1 MIRDAVARVA
11 LLRQTHQDSPDL
23 ARMVGTV
30 KAFQA
35 RRFAGSYADLL
46 KSGQYRPAA
55 QFFLDELYSNKDY
68 TARDEQF
75 ARIAG
80 ALQRIFPE
88 QVVQTAVSMARLH
101 VLTEELDDAMAQH
114 WLAHRCDTGASECAH
129 YVAAWRAVGRAADRH
144 DQLATVLIVGRELD
158 RFTRTHGLR
167 MLLRMMRRPAA
178 MAGLSSLQQ
187 FLESG
192 FDTFAAMGKKGAGA
206 ALFLETIQS
215 REAELMD
222 LLFDA
227 DAVTSETKLAT
238 ILGQAR

>member
-1 MIRDAVARVA
+1 
-11 LLRQTHQDSPDL
+11 
-23 ARMVGTV
+23 MVGTV

-55 QFFLDELYSNKDY
+55 QFFLEELYSNKDY

-80 ALQRIFPE
+80 ALQRIFPQ

-114 WLAHRCDTGASECAH
+114 WLAQRCDAGTSECAH
-129 YVAAWRAVGRAADRH
+129 YVNAWCAVGRAADRRE
-144 DQLATVLIVGRELD
+144 QLATVLTVGRELD

-167 MLLRMMRRPAA
+167 MLLRMMRQPAA

-187 FLESG
+187 FLEGG
-192 FDTFAAMGKKGAGA
+192 FDTFAAMGKSGAGA
-206 ALFLETIQS
+206 ALFLETIQT
-215 REAELMD
+215 RETELMN

-227 DAVTSETKLAT
+227 DAVTSETKLVA